1 MPTFIVPSSAATGHK
16 SPTHSN
22 CVIKE
27 IEEPVDKNAY
37 ASSPASQ
44 APSTRNKGGTH
55 EYAMGLSEEKI
66 PQALKEDLKDFIKF

>member
-27 IEEPVDKNAY
+27 IEEPVDKMRTHVTGLAGTVDEKQGGN
-37 ASSPASQ
+37 
-44 APSTRNKGGTH
+44 TRIR
-55 EYAMGLSEEKI
+55 YGLSEEKM